1 MHFHKVN
8 KGILPLIFILL
19 LVKITGKN
27 YKKIIIKSILKS
39 SYFKFHQIPWNRIYI
54 KEL

>member
-27 YKKIIIKSILKS
+27 LKKIIKSILKS
-39 SYFKFHQIPWNRIYI
+39 SYFKLHQTPWNRIYI